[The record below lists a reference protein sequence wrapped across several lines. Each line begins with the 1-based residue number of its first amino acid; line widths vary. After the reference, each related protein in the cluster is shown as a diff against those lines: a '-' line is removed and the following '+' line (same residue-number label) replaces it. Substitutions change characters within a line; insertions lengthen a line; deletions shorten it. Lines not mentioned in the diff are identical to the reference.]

1 MKYKSFIF
9 RDQENNIVLA
19 RPNPL
24 TRDLEFDVLENVPDI
39 ALELPLESVDVVL
52 VDEPQED
59 ICNLRTLF
67 RYTVRDEQSKSV
79 NLCELVETDYET
91 FIILT
96 NKLYQMLLED
106 LTPLP
111 EMTPA

>member
-39 ALELPLESVDVVL
+39 ALELPLESVDVVF

-67 RYTVRDEQSKSV
+67 RYTVRDEDNKPV
-79 NLCELVETDYET
+79 NLCELVESDYNM
-91 FIILT
+91 FVVLT
-96 NKLYQMLLED
+96 NKLYQMLSED
-106 LTPLP
+106 LTPIP
-111 EMTPA
+111 QMQPA